1 MMEERLLH
9 EVVGSVLVLTLNR
22 RTKLNAVDHELSALV
37 AAALDDAE
45 ADPRIGAVCLTG
57 AGQRA
62 FCAGGDLGS
71 MATRGTPPT
80 GPASTGFAGVVSHPI
95 SKPLVAAVNGL
106 ARGGGVEIVLACDLA
121 VASSGATFGMPEAGH
136 GLVAGAGGLL
146 RLPAQV
152 PAKFASFLLL
162 TGDVIDAETALRWGL
177 VNEVTRPEECL
188 ERAVHLAQRVA
199 ALPRQAVADTRAIV
213 RGGAAWSSSPERLA
227 ENDAAMWRGIRSP
240 EAQALTA
247 GYAARAAS
255 AEPSA
260 PVGEGSAD
268 GRRPSPAS

>member
-1 MMEERLLH
+1 MTQAALLH
-9 EVVGSVLVLTLNR
+9 EHVGSVLVLTLNR
-22 RTKLNAVDHELSALV
+22 PAKHNAVDHELSALV
-37 AAALDDAE
+37 ATALDEAE
-45 ADPRIGAVCLTG
+45 ADPQVGAVCLTG

-71 MATRGTPPT
+71 MAARGGTPPT
-80 GPASTGFAGVVSHPI
+80 GPASTGFAGIVSHPI

-121 VASSGATFGMPEAGH
+121 VASSTATFGMPEAGH

-162 TGDVIDAETALRWGL
+162 TGDVIDADTALRWGL
-177 VNEVTRPEECL
+177 VNEVAPPEECM
-188 ERAVHLAQRVA
+188 ERALHLAERVA
-199 ALPRQAVADTRAIV
+199 ALPRQAVADTRAVV
-213 RGGAAWSSSPERLA
+213 RGGAAWTASPERLA
-227 ENDAAMWRGIRSP
+227 ENEAAMWRGIRSP

-247 GYAARAAS
+247 EYAARSAAEAATTGAS
-255 AEPSA
+255 APPRTTS
-260 PVGEGSAD
+260 
-268 GRRPSPAS
+268 RRG